1 MNHLVTTR
9 FRLNKIRVFFDKFQP
24 LICIFSEFKEVA
36 FLFNLLYRAATIWA
50 CMVFTKFLLSPE
62 CFARCTVPTFIFS
75 LVNIAFFISFCKELL
90 YYLFMAFISST
101 NEVIV
106 RDMHLLPQ
114 CFKAIYDI
122 RSVFKRCNTLRF
134 CSTLNFL
141 TMFIRTSQETY
152 IITSQTLESSDCIS
166 YRCTIRMT
174 NVQLST
180 WIINWCRNIIRFFCV
195 SHDES
200 PSNLRMGRFNVL
212 QYYIHPGGKR

>member
-1 MNHLVTTR
+1 MT
-9 FRLNKIRVFFDKFQP
+9 
-24 LICIFSEFKEVA
+24 
-36 FLFNLLYRAATIWA
+36 
-50 CMVFTKFLLSPE
+50 
-62 CFARCTVPTFIFS
+62 
-75 LVNIAFFISFCKELL
+75 
-90 YYLFMAFISST
+90 FISST

-106 RDMHLLPQ
+106 GNMHFFPQ
-114 CFKAIYDI
+114 CFKAVYDI
-122 RSVFKRCNTLRF
+122 CSVFKRCNTLCF

-166 YRCTIRMT
+166 YRCTIRMS

-195 SHDES
+195 SHDEP